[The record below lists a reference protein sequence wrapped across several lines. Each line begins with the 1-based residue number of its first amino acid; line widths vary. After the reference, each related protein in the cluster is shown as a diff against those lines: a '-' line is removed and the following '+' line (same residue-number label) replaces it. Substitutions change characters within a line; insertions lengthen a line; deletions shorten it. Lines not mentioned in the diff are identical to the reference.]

1 MRRLRLKT
9 KKKNKTTSK
18 NNKNFSSFP
27 ILIIICIIIII
38 LYLMKKMI
46 YRDNNNLTNGVQKKK
61 PKLLKKIN
69 KIEKHVINYNPK
81 VIIDDYFSS
90 ITSEFEKEKEY
101 EKQEIEK
108 ILSFSNMS
116 KDLFSE
122 AKNNLM
128 KKFYS
133 KSKEKKNIT
142 TILLTHTNFQKF
154 GNKIIYLNN
163 LIYYCEILGFKNIYL
178 SPGLNWFINN
188 SIVNENI
195 NISVVDYNEKTCS
208 NNNILCLALSND
220 EGTFLFY
227 QEFIKP
233 EIRIYIIKNEIK
245 RNLPY
250 VTVDPND
257 LYIHIR
263 SGDIFTTSHPNLY
276 AQPPF
281 CFYETILNNFPFNNV
296 NIIAMDNKNP
306 VINKILEKFKN
317 VNFITHSLEIDIA
330 YLVNAYNL
338 VASVSSFFVSSI
350 KFNDNL
356 QNCWEYDIYHNIEK
370 LRHLH
375 YDFYQFNRNYTIYK
389 MKPSQNYRNQMY
401 VMSNKPDQLKLMIE
415 EKCENDFII
424 IK

>member
-1 MRRLRLKT
+1 MKRIRLKR
-9 KKKNKTTSK
+9 KNKKIISK
-18 NNKNFSSFP
+18 NIYTFP
-27 ILIIICIIIII
+27 ILIIICIII
-38 LYLMKKMI
+38 LYFMKKSI
-46 YRDNNNLTNGVQKKK
+46 FRANNLKNHVYKE
-61 PKLLKKIN
+61 
-69 KIEKHVINYNPK
+69 EKHVISYNPK

-90 ITSEFEKEKEY
+90 IPQEFEKEKES
-101 EKQEIEK
+101 EKYQLEK
-108 ILSFSNMS
+108 ILSFTNMS

-128 KKFYS
+128 KLFYS
-133 KSKEKKNIT
+133 KSKENKNIT

-178 SPGLNWFINN
+178 SPGLNWFIKN

-195 NISVVDYNEKTCS
+195 NISVVDYNEETCS
-208 NNNILCLALSND
+208 NNNILCLSIGND
-220 EGTFLFY
+220 QGTFLFY
-227 QEFIKP
+227 QAFIKP
-233 EIRIYIIKNEIK
+233 EIRINIIKNEIK
-245 RNLPY
+245 RNLPN
-250 VTVDPND
+250 VMVDPND

-263 SGDIFTTSHPNLY
+263 SGEIFSLSNPHVY

-281 CFYETILNNFPFNNV
+281 CFYETILNNFAFNNV
-296 NIIAMDNKNP
+296 TIIAMDNKNP

-317 VNFITHSLEIDIA
+317 VNFNTHSLEIDIA

-370 LRHLH
+370 IRHLH
-375 YDFYQFNRNYTIYK
+375 YDFYEFNRNYTIYK
-389 MKPSQNYRNQMY
+389 MKPSQNYRNQMFA
-401 VMSNKPDQLKLMIE
+401 MSNKPNQLNLMIE
-415 EKCENDFII
+415 EKCVNDFII